1 MKTGMLT
8 AERERYIEQLREDL
22 DSLVAQLRVIP
33 EVEKVFLFGSYA
45 AGRRDLLTDLD
56 LMVVMESPL
65 AFVERNVALAR
76 RLKARVAL
84 DLLVY
89 TPAEIERMA
98 ERPFIRNI
106 LANGEL
112 LYEK

>member
-1 MKTGMLT
+1 MSTLT